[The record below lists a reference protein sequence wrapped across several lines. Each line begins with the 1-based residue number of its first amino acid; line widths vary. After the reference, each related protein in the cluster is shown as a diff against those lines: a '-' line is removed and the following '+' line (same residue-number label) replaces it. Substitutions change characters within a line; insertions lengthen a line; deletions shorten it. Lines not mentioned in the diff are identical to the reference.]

1 MITLFLKILDS
12 KNWTFLLMNKFL
24 IIIFLLFNSG
34 LMVFANPNI
43 QARTAILIDYYSDE
57 ILYEMDPD
65 AQIYPASMTKI
76 MTAIIA
82 FDLLKKN
89 KLSLDDKFI
98 ISENAWR
105 LSQAGYSSMFIMIN
119 DQVTV
124 EDLLKGIIIASGNDA
139 CVALAEGIAGS
150 EENFALMM
158 NEKAGEIGMTS
169 SNFTNSSGIND
180 PDNISTVRDI
190 ALMSKY
196 LIKNFPDFYEIFKVK
211 TFTWDRTGGEP
222 IKQGNRNPLLYK
234 NVGVDGVKTGYLAVE
249 KYSLASSMI
258 KNDRR
263 VIAVASGFDTKNS
276 RSSQSL
282 KLLNWGFRNSNT
294 FEVSKKNNTSFEID
308 TWLGKKNKIKAI
320 TKEDYYVTIDKKD
333 IRHLTVALNYTGPL
347 KAPIQKG
354 EKIAELIIKKKD
366 ENLKIL
372 PLYASEDLKKVNFF
386 KSLIT
391 SLNYLIWGDV

>member
-1 MITLFLKILDS
+1 MVL
-12 KNWTFLLMNKFL
+12 KNWILLSMNKFL
-24 IIIFLLFNSG
+24 LILIIFYNLHNYALS
-34 LMVFANPNI
+34 NPNI
-43 QARTAILIDYYSDE
+43 NARTGILIDYHSDE
-57 ILYEMDPD
+57 ILFELDPD

-76 MTAIIA
+76 MTSIVA
-82 FDLLKKN
+82 FDLLDKKQI
-89 KLSLDDKFI
+89 SLDDKFI

-119 DQVTV
+119 DEVSV
-124 EDLLKGIIIASGNDA
+124 ESLLKGIIIASGNDA

-150 EENFALMM
+150 EENFAEIM

-169 SNFTNSSGIND
+169 TNFSNSSGIND
-180 PDNISTVRDI
+180 PNNISTVRDI
-190 ALMSKY
+190 ALMSRY
-196 LIKNFPDFYEIFKVK
+196 LIKNYPKYYELFKEK
-211 TFTWDRTGGEP
+211 TFTWERTGGDP

-263 VIAVASGFDTKNS
+263 LIAVASGFPNKNL
-276 RSSQSL
+276 RSIDSL
-282 KLLNWGFRNSNT
+282 KLLNWGFRNTNT
-294 FEVSKKNNTSFEID
+294 FEISKKNDTFFELE
-308 TWLGKKNKIKAI
+308 TWLGKNKKIRA
-320 TKEDYYVTIDKKD
+320 TSKEDFYITLDKKD
-333 IRHLTVALNYTGPL
+333 IRYLNVSVNYDGPL

-354 EKIAELIIKKKD
+354 KKVADLVVAKKDQIIK
-366 ENLKIL
+366 NI
-372 PLYASEDLKKVNFF
+372 PLYAAEDLKKVNFF